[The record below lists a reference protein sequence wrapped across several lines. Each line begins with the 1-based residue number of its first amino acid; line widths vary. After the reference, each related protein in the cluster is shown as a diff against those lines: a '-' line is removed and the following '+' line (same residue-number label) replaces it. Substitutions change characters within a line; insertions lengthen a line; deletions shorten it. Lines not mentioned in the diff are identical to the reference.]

1 MHGFCKE
8 FVPKEDSQVQK
19 ILATREDIFP
29 DYTSDG
35 FKDAFRDSFCIE
47 REITIPGTKRTVY
60 FMKGT

>member
-1 MHGFCKE
+1 MFLHGFCKE

-47 REITIPGTKRTVY
+47 RERLPYRAPNARSIS
-60 FMKGT
+60 